1 MVLEIEVFSTKTT
14 IDFVLKTINFMLKKN
29 DFVLKTINF
38 MLKKNDFAGRGFLF
52 RWLYK
57 NPDGNAP

>member
-14 IDFVLKTINFMLKKN
+14 I